1 MLKSMTGF
9 GIATTETDNYTATA
23 EIRSLNSKFMDL
35 FLKLPKEFSDKD
47 IEVRNLITTQLERGK
62 VSFSLEIKEKATLS
76 TSKLSINEDLL
87 KDYYQQLQ
95 HAALF
100 VGSDETDLFKYAL
113 SMPKVMDSDQSQTNN
128 VEEWQA
134 LSKIVAQAITKCQ
147 EFRISEGNVLAGKF
161 SSYVAKIR
169 SLLEKIEQLDPLRIE
184 NIKNRIKSNLNEFI
198 PVDQID
204 KNRFEQELIYYIEKL
219 DISEEKVRLRSHLDY
234 FLETMNSADANGKK
248 LGFIS
253 QEIGRE
259 INTIG
264 SKVNDAQMQRSV
276 VEMKEELEK
285 IKEQALNIL

>member
-1 MLKSMTGF
+1 MTGF
-9 GIATTETDNYTATA
+9 GIATTETENFTATA

-47 IEVRNLITTQLERGK
+47 IEVRNLINTQLERGK
-62 VSFSLEIKEKATLS
+62 VSFSLEIKEKGTVNV
-76 TSKLSINEDLL
+76 SKLSINEDLL
-87 KDYYQQLQ
+87 KEYYQQLQ

-100 VGSDETDLFKYAL
+100 VGANEDDLFKYAL
-113 SMPKVMDSDQSQTNN
+113 SMPKVIDTDQGQSNN
-128 VEEWQA
+128 LEEWQS
-134 LSKIVAQAITKCQ
+134 LLKMIHQAIAKCQ
-147 EFRISEGNVLAGKF
+147 EFRMAEGKVLAEKF
-161 SSYVAKIR
+161 SSYVTKIR
-169 SLLEKIEQLDPLRIE
+169 TLLDRIEELDPLRIE
-184 NIKNRIKSNLNEFI
+184 NIKNRIKGNLNEFI

-219 DISEEKVRLRSHLDY
+219 DISEEKVRLKSHLDY
-234 FLETMNSADANGKK
+234 FIETMTAADANGKK

-285 IKEQALNIL
+285 IKEQVLNIL

>member
-1 MLKSMTGF
+1 MTGF

-23 EIRSLNSKFMDL
+23 EVRSLNSKFMDL

-47 IEVRNLITTQLERGK
+47 IEVRNQITTQLERGK
-62 VSFSLEIKEKATLS
+62 VSLSLEIKDKGT
-76 TSKLSINEDLL
+76 TNVSKLSINVELL
-87 KDYYQQLQ
+87 KEYYQQLQ
-95 HAALF
+95 HAALY
-100 VGSDETDLFKYAL
+100 VGAEEGDLFKYAL
-113 SMPKVMDSDQSQTNN
+113 SMPKVMDNEQAQTNN
-128 VEEWQA
+128 VEEWQL
-134 LSKIVAQAITKCQ
+134 LSKIIAQAISKCQ
-147 EFRISEGNVLAGKF
+147 EFRMSEGKVLAEKF
-161 SSYVAKIR
+161 ASYVAKIR

-184 NIKNRIKSNLNEFI
+184 NIKNRIKGNLNEFI
-198 PVDQID
+198 PVDQVD

-234 FLETMNSADANGKK
+234 FIETMNSDDANGKK

>member
-1 MLKSMTGF
+1 MTGF